1 MKAAK
6 KVFYNTGFLYGKVV
20 VTMFIALFST
30 RLILKSLG
38 TEDFGIFN
46 LLAGVI
52 LMLSFLNGAMTVTTQ
67 RYLSFFLGN
76 GQVEKNKEVFKTSI
90 TLHLFIGLLVVALLE
105 ITGLFLFDG
114 WLNIPVS
121 RIETA
126 KYVFHFMVISTFFTI
141 NAVPYDAAI
150 NANEDLLFDSISGI
164 LEAVLKLGI
173 AYYLLYTHFDKL
185 ITYGI
190 LVAAVTILIR
200 LIKTVW
206 CSVKYAECKFSFGFS
221 ANYTL
226 LKEMASYAGWNLFG
240 ALCYV
245 ASSQGLSII
254 LNRFYGAKINAS
266 YAVAN
271 QVNSQM
277 QSFSVMMVR
286 AFNPQIVKSEGGGD
300 RERMI
305 RLATQSS
312 KFSVFLLL
320 FMVIPMLIEMPFI
333 LKFWLSNVPQYTA
346 AFCMIVLVTSVVSQ
360 MSTGLKTAVQAT
372 GKIKL
377 YQSVVGSTV
386 LLTLPLS
393 YFLLKSGYPAY
404 SVLIGGLCLEA
415 ISLVIRLRIVHSLTG
430 LSINAFFKNI
440 ILKVVVISAVGIG
453 ISLLPGL
460 FISEGFIRLGVVLLL
475 SFCSTSSLI
484 WNYGFL
490 PAERDMVA
498 GIAKGLTKKLSGIQV
513 KFAGK

>member
-1 MKAAK
+1 MKAAH

-20 VTMFIALFST
+20 ITMLIALFST

-67 RYLSFFLGN
+67 RYLSFSLGK
-76 GQVEKNKEVFKTSI
+76 GESEKNKAVFQTSI
-90 TLHLFIGLLVVALLE
+90 LLHLVIGLAVVALLE
-105 ITGLFLFDG
+105 IAGLFLFDG
-114 WLNIPVS
+114 WLNIPAE
-121 RIETA
+121 RMATA
-126 KYVFHFMVISTFFTI
+126 RYIFHFMVISTFFTI

-150 NANEDLLFDSISGI
+150 NANEDLLFDSLTGI
-164 LEAVLKLGI
+164 MEAVMKLGI
-173 AYYLLYTHFDKL
+173 AWYLLYTPFDKL

-190 LVAAVTILIR
+190 LVAAVTILMR
-200 LIKTVW
+200 VIKTIW
-206 CSVKYAECKFSFGFS
+206 CAMKYPECKFSFGFS
-221 ANYTL
+221 ADYAL
-226 LKEMASYAGWNLFG
+226 LKEMAAYAGWNLFG

-254 LNRFYGAKINAS
+254 LNRFFGAKINAS
-266 YAVAN
+266 YAVAF

-320 FMVIPMLIEMPFI
+320 FMVIPMLSEMPFI
-333 LKFWLSNVPQYTA
+333 LKVWLSEVPKYTTE
-346 AFCMIVLVTSVVSQ
+346 FCMLILLISVVGQ

-377 YQSVVGSTV
+377 YQGIVGSTV

-393 YFLLKSGYPAY
+393 YFLLKAGNPPYA
-404 SVLIGGLCLEA
+404 VLLGGLGLEVV
-415 ISLVIRLRIVHSLTG
+415 SLSIRLKIVQSLTG
-430 LSINAFFKNI
+430 LSVSAFFKNI
-440 ILKVVVISAVGIG
+440 ILKVFVIAVIG
-453 ISLLPGL
+453 MGVSLLPGL
-460 FISEGFIRLGVVLLL
+460 LLAEGFIRLGLVLIL
-475 SFCSTSSLI
+475 SFCSTALLV
-484 WNYGFL
+484 WNYGFSQ
-490 PAERDMVA
+490 AERATMS
-498 GIAKGLTKKLSGIQV
+498 GIVKGLGKKLTGNQLN
-513 KFAGK
+513 FAGK